1 MNRSDGL
8 IGGLLAAALVA
19 LLVPLARL
27 GIDQH
32 HDGIMLKPA
41 LDVLAGQVLFR
52 DSFTQYGALTTYLQA
67 MALWFSPSLLSIR
80 LLTVAAYGATLV
92 MLYAGWRLIL
102 PRSLAI
108 LSCVLFMLFIPA
120 YERDYWNN
128 EYWLFSPWSSVYAMM
143 FQSLGLYALL
153 RMIMGEHP
161 RRWGMLCGIATA
173 CVFWCRQP
181 VGIIMAGCLGVIW
194 LALHWTN
201 WTPGTHR
208 KGPVLWSL
216 LGGFLAVNALL
227 LGELYVTG
235 ALPQW
240 WYQNIVWPGRWSASM
255 EWRDTLKLSV
265 HPAALLGLVLLLA
278 AIALPGWLK
287 KFLPARASRLVVFY
301 YGGLALV
308 LVWQSPWLLRV
319 TALREGGW
327 GALFPLVVLA
337 QAIVSIIPVFTREK
351 QAKPTEYYLVASLA
365 ALSLGSMV
373 QLYPMADSWHIVW
386 ALAPTFGLVTYALWR
401 WTGWRAPVLMTV
413 ILGLLVPAA
422 YLKARAMMKIVEQP
436 VVTLTSPSALRGMK
450 VPENQARN
458 YRVIVDALAPIL
470 KQHPDIPS
478 AMIGNDAIFLCF
490 TNNRTNPSPFYVTWR
505 GLADNEAN
513 INRWNYIQTVRPLMF
528 LHKARWEAVDD
539 FYRRARYIPLLYLPE
554 EALEIALPQEL
565 ADTMGLKPYGAS
577 PTGEATKATLS
588 KP

>member
-1 MNRSDGL
+1 MNRIDGL
-8 IGGLLAAALVA
+8 IGGLLAAGVVA
-19 LLVPLARL
+19 LLVPLAQL

-52 DSFTQYGALTTYLQA
+52 DSFSQYGALTTYLQA
-67 MALWFSPSLLSIR
+67 MALWIWPSLLSIR
-80 LLTVAAYGATLV
+80 LLTVAAYGITLF
-92 MLYAGWRLIL
+92 MLYAAWRLIL
-102 PRSLAI
+102 PRSLAA
-108 LSCVLFMLFIPA
+108 LSCLLFILFIPA

-128 EYWLFSPWSSVYAMM
+128 EYWLLSPWSSVFAML
-143 FQSLGLYALL
+143 FQSIGLYALL
-153 RMIMGEHP
+153 RMILGEHP
-161 RRWGMLCGIATA
+161 RHWAMLCGVATA

-208 KGPVLWSL
+208 KRPVLGSL
-216 LGGFLAVNALL
+216 LAGFLAVNALL

-240 WYQNIVWPGRWSASM
+240 WYQNFVWPGRWSASM

-265 HPAALLGLVLLLA
+265 HPAACIGLLLLLA
-278 AIALPGWLK
+278 ALALPGWLK
-287 KFLPARASRLVVFY
+287 KHLPARAWRFAPVY

-308 LVWQSPWLLRV
+308 LVWQGPWLLRV

-337 QAIVSIIPVFTREK
+337 QAVVSIIPLFTGRK
-351 QAKPTEYYLVASLA
+351 QVQSTEYYLVASLA
-365 ALSLGSMV
+365 ALSLGSLV
-373 QLYPMADSWHIVW
+373 QLYPMADSWHMVW
-386 ALAPTFGLVTYALWR
+386 ALAPTFGLVTHALWR
-401 WTGWRAPVLMTV
+401 WSGWRGPVLAAV
-413 ILGLLVPAA
+413 VLALLFPAA
-422 YLKARAMMKIVEQP
+422 YLRARAMIKIADQP
-436 VVTLTSPSALRGMK
+436 VVTLTAPAALRGMK
-450 VPENQARN
+450 VPAVQART
-458 YRVIVDALAPIL
+458 YRQIVDALAPIL
-470 KQHPDIPS
+470 EHQPDTPS
-478 AMIGNDAIFLCF
+478 ALIGNDAIFLCF

-513 INRWNYIQTVRPLMF
+513 LRRWDYIQTIRPLMF

-565 ADTMGLKPYGAS
+565 ADAMGLKPYGAS
-577 PTGEATKATLS
+577 PPGAADKATS
-588 KP
+588 PKP

>member
-8 IGGLLAAALVA
+8 IGGLLAAGVVA

-32 HDGIMLKPA
+32 HDGVMLKPA

-52 DSFTQYGALTTYLQA
+52 DSFSQYGALTTYLQA
-67 MALWFSPSLLSIR
+67 MALWISPSLLSIR
-80 LLTVAAYGATLV
+80 LLTVAAYGLTV
-92 MLYAGWRLIL
+92 VVLYAAWRLIL

-108 LSCVLFMLFIPA
+108 LSCLLFILFIPA

-128 EYWLFSPWSSVYAMM
+128 EYWLLSPWSSVFAML
-143 FQSLGLYALL
+143 FQSIGLYALF
-153 RMIMGEHP
+153 RMILGEHP
-161 RRWGMLCGIATA
+161 RHWGVLCGVATA

-201 WTPGTHR
+201 WTPGTHSKR
-208 KGPVLWSL
+208 SV
-216 LGGFLAVNALL
+216 LGGLLAGFFAVNALL

-240 WYQNIVWPGRWSASM
+240 WYQNFVWPGRWSASM
-255 EWRDTLKLSV
+255 EWRDTLKLSI
-265 HPAALLGLVLLLA
+265 HPATCIGLLLLLA
-278 AIALPGWLK
+278 ALA
-287 KFLPARASRLVVFY
+287 LPARLKRFLPDSASRLVPFY
-301 YGGLALV
+301 YGGLAL
-308 LVWQSPWLLRV
+308 LLAWQGSWLLRV

-327 GALFPLVVLA
+327 GAVFPLVVLA
-337 QAIVSIIPVFTREK
+337 QAVVSIIPVFAGRK
-351 QAKPTEYYLVASLA
+351 QAQAPEYYLVASLA
-365 ALSLGSMV
+365 ALSLGSLV
-373 QLYPMADSWHIVW
+373 QFYPMADSWHMVW
-386 ALAPTFGLVTYALWR
+386 ALAPTFGLVTHALWR
-401 WTGWRAPVLMTV
+401 WSGWRAPVLTAV
-413 ILGLLVPAA
+413 LLALLAPAA
-422 YLKARAMMKIVEQP
+422 YLKARAMMKIIDHP
-436 VVTLTSPSALRGMK
+436 AVTLTVPAALRGMK
-450 VPENQARN
+450 VPEAQARN
-458 YRVIVDALAPIL
+458 YRQIVDALAPIL
-470 KQHPDIPS
+470 QHQPDIPS
-478 AMIGNDAIFLCF
+478 ALIGNDAIFLCF

-513 INRWNYIQTVRPLMF
+513 IKRWTNIQTMRPLMF

-554 EALEIALPQEL
+554 EMLEIAVPQEL
-565 ADTMGLKPYGAS
+565 ADALGLKVYGAAS
-577 PTGEATKATLS
+577 AAPAAQPTS